1 MNFYENN
8 NNAHNQ
14 LDEST
19 AISNIQS
26 VGMHQPQVPF
36 PQSHPAAQ
44 MPFSI
49 GSTAS
54 IGSGITS
61 GDYLLES
68 TNRTKNFL
76 NELITPQGLAQLQ
89 VTLGPLQ
96 G

>member
-1 MNFYENN
+1 MQQPPLNFYD
-8 NNAHNQ
+8 NQ

-19 AISNIQS
+19 AAISSIPQ
-26 VGMHQPQVPF
+26 MHQPQVPF
-36 PQSHPAAQ
+36 PQNHPASQ

-54 IGSGITS
+54 IGSGINS

-76 NELITPQGLAQLQ
+76 NELITP
-89 VTLGPLQ
+89 
-96 G
+96 